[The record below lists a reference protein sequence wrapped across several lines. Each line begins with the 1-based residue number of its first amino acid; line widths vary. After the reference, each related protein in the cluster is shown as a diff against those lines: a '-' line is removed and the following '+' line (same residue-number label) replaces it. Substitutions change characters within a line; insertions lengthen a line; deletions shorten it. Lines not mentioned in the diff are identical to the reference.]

1 MYTPCCSLLYL
12 VKGGSAGKGLQEAWS
27 HYGGTPGEEP
37 VVSWFLRAAS
47 IHSWDRPAGIL
58 IPFPHK
64 KNTTAK
70 GIPHQWPKVTSKKAA
85 SPSLDCVFCTGLFTE
100 HLSHQ
105 KNMVGCVD
113 HEPAW
118 WERNAAAFLWLKRVM
133 AEATQPQCP
142 QGHVDKAERCASA
155 AGFPRAGVGAFGSGV
170 GLLLGL
176 RRSKWA

>member
-64 KNTTAK
+64 KTQ
-70 GIPHQWPKVTSKKAA
+70 QWRESPTS
-85 SPSLDCVFCTGLFTE
+85 D
-100 HLSHQ
+100 Q
-105 KNMVGCVD
+105 
-113 HEPAW
+113 
-118 WERNAAAFLWLKRVM
+118 RWLQRK
-133 AEATQPQCP
+133 QPPLPWIVCFALGSSQSIYPTRKHGGVCRSW
-142 QGHVDKAERCASA
+142 ACL
-155 AGFPRAGVGAFGSGV
+155 VGAQCCSIPLTQTCDGWGHTAPVSPGTCWQ
-170 GLLLGL
+170 GRTLCQRCWLP
-176 RRSKWA
+176 